1 MELDFTWMT
10 SIKDE
15 QAKRDFNPA
24 LAKNRP
30 SQQASEPRKADGEY
44 KLPTVAQR
52 PTQSR
57 VEPVAGLKRLQEKE
71 EAVKRDH
78 EQSVQVYREYQ
89 QNIKLTDST
98 QAEILKGLRTGE
110 DPVGLLLKAIEA
122 ISRMTGNKHFYTQ
135 ARGDLISIYGEAL
148 LYPLPLQWQID
159 EGMERMQKM
168 LEALSREQEPDSRD
182 RIEASLKTMYQKIE
196 KQQALLEEAQARA
209 KPPQIPEKV
218 HTQIAV

>member
-15 QAKRDFNPA
+15 KAKRDFNPA

-30 SQQASEPRKADGEY
+30 SEQASEPRKADTEY
-44 KLPTVAQR
+44 KLPSVQQK

-71 EAVKRDH
+71 EAIKRDH

-89 QNIKLTDST
+89 KNIKLTDST

-122 ISRMTGNKHFYTQ
+122 ISLMTGNKHFYTQ

-159 EGMERMQKM
+159 EGMERMGKM
-168 LEALSREQEPDSRD
+168 LEALSREQDPTSRE
-182 RIEASLKTMYQKIE
+182 RIEASLKTLYQKIE
-196 KQQALLEEAQARA
+196 KQQALLEEAQAH
-209 KPPQIPEKV
+209 PPQLPEKV
-218 HTQIAV
+218 HTPIAV

>member
-15 QAKRDFNPA
+15 KAKRDFNPA

-30 SQQASEPRKADGEY
+30 SEQASEPRKADAEY
-44 KLPTVAQR
+44 KLPSVQQK

-71 EAVKRDH
+71 EAIKRDH

-89 QNIKLTDST
+89 NNIKLTDST

-122 ISRMTGNKHFYTQ
+122 ISLMTGNKHFYTQ

-159 EGMERMQKM
+159 EGMERMGKM
-168 LEALSREQEPDSRD
+168 LEALNREQDPTSRE
-182 RIEASLKTMYQKIE
+182 RIEASLKTLYQKIE
-196 KQQALLEEAQARA
+196 KQQALLEEAQAH
-209 KPPQIPEKV
+209 PPQLPEKV
-218 HTQIAV
+218 HTPIAV

>member
-15 QAKRDFNPA
+15 KAKRDFNPA

-30 SQQASEPRKADGEY
+30 SEQASEPQKADAEY
-44 KLPTVAQR
+44 KLPSVQQK

-71 EAVKRDH
+71 EAIKRDH

-89 QNIKLTDST
+89 KNIKLTDST

-122 ISRMTGNKHFYTQ
+122 ISLMTGNKHFYTQ

-159 EGMERMQKM
+159 EGMERMGKM
-168 LEALSREQEPDSRD
+168 LEALNREQDPTSRE
-182 RIEASLKTMYQKIE
+182 RIEASLKTLYQKIE
-196 KQQALLEEAQARA
+196 KQQALLEEAQAH
-209 KPPQIPEKV
+209 PPQLPEKV
-218 HTQIAV
+218 HTPIAV

>member
-15 QAKRDFNPA
+15 KAKRDFNPA

-30 SQQASEPRKADGEY
+30 SEQASEPRKADAEY
-44 KLPTVAQR
+44 KLPSVQQK
-52 PTQSR
+52 PTQSH

-71 EAVKRDH
+71 EAIKRDH

-89 QNIKLTDST
+89 KNIKLTDST

-122 ISRMTGNKHFYTQ
+122 ISLMTGNKHFYTQ

-159 EGMERMQKM
+159 EGMERMGKM
-168 LEALSREQEPDSRD
+168 LEALNREQDPTSRE
-182 RIEASLKTMYQKIE
+182 RIEASLKTLYQKIE
-196 KQQALLEEAQARA
+196 KQQALLEEAQAH
-209 KPPQIPEKV
+209 PPQLPEKV
-218 HTQIAV
+218 HTPIAV